1 MSASDILVLA
11 ETPRGNLSGMVAEL
25 LGAARTLATAT
36 GGQVLAAV
44 LSTDGTAF
52 VSGLQPADR
61 ILLVNHPSLAEYSP
75 EPFLAALQAIIQAE
89 TPRAVLLG
97 STSIGWDMAPLLAA
111 KLKTPFV
118 LGCQQVVVED
128 GHLRATCS
136 LCGGK
141 MVAEVRIQQAPAILM
156 VLPGSFAPATTA
168 GKAEVQTL
176 SPPTDLPSPDGAAVA
191 FRQWILPPP
200 GDIDITAQEILVA
213 VGRGIQQKE
222 NLEPIQQLADVL
234 GGAVCASRPIVD
246 QGWLPTTRQVGKSG
260 MTVKPKLYLALG
272 ISGAPEHV
280 EGMAGADLIIAVNT
294 DPKAPIFDVADYG
307 IQMDLM
313 DLVEP
318 LTQVIQAKKGG

>member
-11 ETPRGNLSGMVAEL
+11 ETVRGNLSGIVSEL
-25 LGAARTLATAT
+25 LGAARSVANAT

-44 LSTDGTAF
+44 LSSDGAPF
-52 VSGLQPADR
+52 VAGLQDADR
-61 ILLVNHPSLAEYSP
+61 ILLVNHPALAEYAP
-75 EPFLAALQAIIQAE
+75 EPFLAALQTMVQTE
-89 TPRAVLLG
+89 SPRAVLIG
-97 STSIGWDMAPLLAA
+97 NTSIGWDMAPLLAA
-111 KLKTPFV
+111 RLKAPLV
-118 LGCQQVVVED
+118 LGCQELQVED
-128 GHLRATCS
+128 GRLRATCS

-141 MVAEVRIQQAPAILM
+141 MLAEVQIEAAPAVVM
-156 VLPGSFAPATTA
+156 VLPGSCAPATAA
-168 GKAEVQTL
+168 GKAQVQTL
-176 SPPTDLPSPDGAAVA
+176 SPPASLSADPSGVE

-200 GDIDITAQEILVA
+200 GDVDITSQDILVA

-222 NLEPIQQLADVL
+222 NLEPIQQLAELL

-280 EGMAGADLIIAVNT
+280 EGMSGADLIIAVNT

-307 IQMDLM
+307 AQMDLM

-318 LTQVIQAKKGG
+318 LSQAIQTRKK